1 MRKKGCLLTTAL
13 ALMTLTITAQDFTAP
28 YSIYGVGDLDRGY
41 YDRSAGMAG
50 TSMAL
55 KTAPFYMMNKNPA
68 SLAGLERSWLQVNG
82 SFVGKTV
89 TYKGTP
95 INTDNA
101 NTRDFSVKNFSVG
114 IKLNNFWASGLTI
127 QPFSYVNYYYNSKKA
142 IGSSTESYDVI
153 YEGDGGLYNVSWN
166 NAFSLGKHFSFG
178 VRTSVIFG
186 SINKSEILQSEI
198 AQPVTTKTTDW
209 YSNFRFEYGGIY
221 SAKMSKNWK
230 FSIGGKFSA
239 KTKLDATQSL
249 LITQPDASGN
259 IITLKEDEYVKEEK
273 FHLPVTYDVGIALVN
288 RDRLTF
294 AVDYK
299 YEDWASLEMKGTGW
313 SLINSHRLSAGF
325 QLSNQLERW
334 GLRMEKSYF
343 QAGLFTGRSYLR
355 VKNTPLDEFGGT
367 MGFGSYLS
375 GKLSYGI
382 SLEAGRRGT
391 MANNLIKENYVQLTL
406 SLSFR
411 EFLFSKGR
419 KYD

>member
-1 MRKKGCLLTTAL
+1 MRKQGCLLTITL
-13 ALMTLTITAQDFTAP
+13 AMTGSLIAQDFTAP

-41 YDRSAGMAG
+41 YDRSAGMAN

-55 KTAPFYMMNKNPA
+55 KTAPFYMVNKNPA

-82 SFVGKTV
+82 SFVGKSV
-89 TYKGTP
+89 NYKGTP
-95 INTDNA
+95 ITTDNA
-101 NTRDFSVKNFSVG
+101 TSRDFSVKNFSVG
-114 IKLNNFWASGLTI
+114 IKLNNIWASGLSVM
-127 QPFSYVNYYYNSKKA
+127 PFSYVNYLYRSKKS
-142 IGSSTESYDVI
+142 IGGSTDTYDVQ
-153 YEGDGGLYNVSWN
+153 YEGDGGLYNVAWT
-166 NAFSLGKHFSFG
+166 NAFSIGKHLSLG

-186 SINKSEILQSEI
+186 SINKSELLQTDILAE
-198 AQPVTTKTTDW
+198 PVTTKTTDW
-209 YSNFRFEYGGIY
+209 YSNFRFEYGAIY
-221 SAKMSKNWK
+221 AGKLNKNLK

-249 LITQPDASGN
+249 LVTQGSS
-259 IITLKEDEYVKEEK
+259 ILKEDEYVKEEK
-273 FHLPVTYDVGIALVN
+273 FHLPVTYDLGIAVVS
-288 RDRLTF
+288 RDRVTI

-299 YEDWASLEMKGTGW
+299 YEDWASMQMKGTGW

-334 GLRMEKSYF
+334 GMRLEKSYF
-343 QAGLFTGRSYLR
+343 QVGVFTGRSYLR
-355 VKNTPLDEFGGT
+355 VKNTPLDELGGT
-367 MGFGSYLS
+367 VGFGSYLS

-391 MANNLIKENYVQLTL
+391 TANNLIKENYVQATLTL
-406 SLSFR
+406 SYR